1 MDMATVFHHTWT
13 YQALAHDV
21 LELSLNRL
29 VVDESAGKSAAGGAR
44 SKTRACELDGSDKF
58 WTGHKGSPFPRV
70 AEAIQ
75 EELEQYRTFEQEV
88 KKLKSSMVS
97 VGLCERCGALAWFA
111 GLRGWIGPLWF
122 EFL

>member
-1 MDMATVFHHTWT
+1 MISFQRPVLIILDRSVDMATVFHHTWT

-29 VVDESAGKSAAGGAR
+29 VVEESAGKSAAGGAR
-44 SKTRACELDGSDKF
+44 SKTRAYELDSRDKF
-58 WTGHKGSPFPRV
+58 WSAHKGSPFPRV

-75 EELEQYRTFEQEV
+75 EELEQYRTFDQEL

-97 VGLCERCGALAWFA
+97 
-111 GLRGWIGPLWF
+111 
-122 EFL
+122 

>member
-1 MDMATVFHHTWT
+1 MSLSRIISFQRPLLIVLDRSVDMATVFHHTWT

-44 SKTRACELDGSDKF
+44 SKTRACELDGADKF

-88 KKLKSSMVS
+88 KKLKNSMVN
-97 VGLCERCGALAWFA
+97 
-111 GLRGWIGPLWF
+111 
-122 EFL
+122 